1 VCSCAE
7 PYPHAAARPGID
19 VAGQDSALAIG
30 LVNEP
35 GKGGRDATVATIG
48 RVRYND
54 DHEPVLDVV
63 AHFAWSG
70 LHHATQHLLLAQ
82 LVSETF
88 PWCA

>member
-1 VCSCAE
+1 
-7 PYPHAAARPGID
+7 

-35 GKGGRDATVATIG
+35 GKGGRDATVCTIG

-54 DHEPVLDVV
+54 DHEPVLEVV
-63 AHFAWSG
+63 AHVAWSG
-70 LHHATQHLLLAQ
+70 THHATQHVLLAR
-82 LVSETF
+82 LLGETF